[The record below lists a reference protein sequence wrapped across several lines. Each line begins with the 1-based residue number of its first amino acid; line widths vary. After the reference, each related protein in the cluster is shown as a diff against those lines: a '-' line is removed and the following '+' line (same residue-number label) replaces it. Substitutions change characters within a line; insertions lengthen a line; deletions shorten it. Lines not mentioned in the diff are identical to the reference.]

1 MTMPDPDVTSA
12 LRAIREEIERVDGE
26 IIALVARR
34 MELARQTG
42 ELKRAH
48 DLPLFDAAREA
59 AVVRRAAE
67 LSRAAGLPEE
77 EARSLF
83 WMLIGMARRS
93 QAEEAP

>member
-1 MTMPDPDVTSA
+1 MPDPDVTTA

-26 IIALVARR
+26 IITLVARR
-34 MELARQTG
+34 LELARQTG
-42 ELKRAH
+42 DLKRAH

-83 WMLIGMARRS
+83 WILIGMARRL
-93 QAEEAP
+93 QADEAT

>member
-1 MTMPDPDVTSA
+1 MTAPDPDVTGA
-12 LRAIREEIERVDGE
+12 LRSIREEIERVDGE

-42 ELKRAH
+42 ELK
-48 DLPLFDAAREA
+48 
-59 AVVRRAAE
+59 RRAAE